1 MMNTGKQIFFL
12 WLTAT
17 VAWVFISWGYSGH
30 YKINYESSK
39 SFSLEMGQFME
50 WATILA
56 EHGSDADYRK
66 DEDPSE
72 GPKHY
77 IDIDNYPEFLMAG
90 RIPHDLDSV
99 IAKYGENFVYDQG
112 ILPWATV
119 AAYDSLVRCFL
130 LRDWNRAVLVA
141 SDLGHYIGDGHM
153 PLHIT
158 RNYNGQYTGNTGIH
172 SRYESAMINSFM
184 GQVSYD
190 GGNISFIHDVNGFV
204 FSYLYENYRYVDSVL
219 LADDFAQEIAGN
231 TTSFT
236 YKEALWN
243 KTRSFT
249 VPLFASASNAL
260 ACLIYTAWTE
270 AGKPSMNSSGIE
282 NEEYPTNLALEQN
295 YPNPVTN
302 STVIRFY
309 NATDSQINLSLLDMC
324 GKSVST
330 LAGGFYSKGAHEQV
344 WVPEGIPAGI
354 YFLVLSNGN
363 VTSVRKLVIVSR

>member
-17 VAWVFISWGYSGH
+17 VACMFISWGYSGH

-309 NATDSQINLSLLDMC
+309 NATDSQINLLLLDMC

-330 LAGGFYSKGAHEQV
+330 LAGGFYNKGTHEQV